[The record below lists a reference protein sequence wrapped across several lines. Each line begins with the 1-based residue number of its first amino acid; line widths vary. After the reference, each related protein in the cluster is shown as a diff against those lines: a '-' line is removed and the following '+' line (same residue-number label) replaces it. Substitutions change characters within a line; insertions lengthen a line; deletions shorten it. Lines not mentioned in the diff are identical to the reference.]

1 MTGLVDDALDVIIL
15 IIIIKQCTCMNECM
29 IMKPSVEGRVAAD
42 VFSVQEEQNTTQ
54 KDPN

>member
-1 MTGLVDDALDVIIL
+1 MPGLVEDALDVIIL

-29 IMKPSVEGRVAAD
+29 IVKPSVERRVAAD
-42 VFSVQEEQNTTQ
+42 VFSVQEKQNTTH